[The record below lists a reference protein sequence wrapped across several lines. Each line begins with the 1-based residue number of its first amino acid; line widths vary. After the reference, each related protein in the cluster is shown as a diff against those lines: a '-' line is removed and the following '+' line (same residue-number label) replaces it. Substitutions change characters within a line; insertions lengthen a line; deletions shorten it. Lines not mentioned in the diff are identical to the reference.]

1 MHTVLLYVRSITFL
15 LVAFFA
21 MPLMAGQQ
29 TLLVV
34 GDSLSAAYGVPSE
47 TAWVQL
53 LRQRLQG
60 NGLSHWDVVNASISG
75 ETTDGG
81 ARRLPDLLEKNNP
94 SVVIIELGGNDGL
107 RGFPPNVIKSNLAS
121 MVENVQNSGA
131 RAILVGMQI
140 PPNYGQRYTQ
150 MFADIFP
157 ALSDSYSTA
166 LVPFFLDGI
175 YDQANLM
182 QGDGIHPTEEAQPKL
197 LENVWPAL
205 EPLLE

>member
-1 MHTVLLYVRSITFL
+1 MHTVLLYVRSIIFL
-15 LVAFFA
+15 LVALFA
-21 MPLMAGQQ
+21 MPVMAGQQ

-53 LRQRLQG
+53 LRERLQG
-60 NGLSHWDVVNASISG
+60 NGLSNWSVVNASISG

-81 ARRLPDLLEKNNP
+81 VRRLPGLLEKNNP

-107 RGFPPNVIKSNLAS
+107 RGFPPGVIKSNLAS

-140 PPNYGQRYTQ
+140 PPTTASAIRKCLPTSFQRFQTTTTP
-150 MFADIFP
+150 FWFP
-157 ALSDSYSTA
+157 S
-166 LVPFFLDGI
+166 F
-175 YDQANLM
+175 
-182 QGDGIHPTEEAQPKL
+182 
-197 LENVWPAL
+197 
-205 EPLLE
+205 